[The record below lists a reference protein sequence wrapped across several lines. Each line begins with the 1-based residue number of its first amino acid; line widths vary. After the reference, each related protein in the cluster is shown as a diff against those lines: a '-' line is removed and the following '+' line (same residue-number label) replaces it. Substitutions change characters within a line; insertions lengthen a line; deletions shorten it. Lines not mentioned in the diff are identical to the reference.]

1 MERSR
6 VTADERRQLIIEAF
20 LTVAKRRHYN
30 AVRRADVAFE
40 ARVSEGLIT
49 RYFDQSMHTLRE
61 QAVAYAVVNEVVP
74 IITQA
79 VVVGDIKAGD
89 LSSYIAI
96 DVVNYVKGLV

>member
-1 MERSR
+1 MQRSR

-20 LTVAKRRHYN
+20 LTVAKRKHYN
-30 AVRRADVAFE
+30 AVRRADVAF
-40 ARVSEGLIT
+40 AAGVSEGLVT

-61 QAVAYAVVNEVVP
+61 QAVAYAVENEVVP

-89 LSSYIAI
+89 LSTDMAIVVVTYIA
-96 DVVNYVKGLV
+96 GLV